1 MRRNDSR
8 SSLFIIVRSA
18 AVLAV
23 LIAPATFIL
32 SAPPAH
38 ASSVPLYSFNGS
50 DGAQPYAGL
59 VQDSDGGFYG
69 TTINGGASNY
79 GTVFKITPTVAP
91 TNKDQCKSG
100 GWKTFISPRTFK
112 NQGDCIHYVNTG
124 Q

>member
-1 MRRNDSR
+1 
-8 SSLFIIVRSA
+8 
-18 AVLAV
+18 
-23 LIAPATFIL
+23 
-32 SAPPAH
+32 
-38 ASSVPLYSFNGS
+38 
-50 DGAQPYAGL
+50 